1 MLDGINNKT
10 YEVLFDDINIY
21 NYNKASLY
29 QNDILNSWF
38 VINNSVRVPFPT
50 PLGPLNTKFILHPP
64 IQLTYY
70 FWRKKESKNL

>member
-29 QNDILNSWF
+29 QNDILNS
-38 VINNSVRVPFPT
+38 
-50 PLGPLNTKFILHPP
+50 
-64 IQLTYY
+64 
-70 FWRKKESKNL
+70 